1 MFYTLLKHVFPG
13 PLMLLWSRP
22 RVTGREHVPRSGGV
36 VLAGNH
42 LSVADSFVVPLVLHR
57 RVHFLGKHE
66 YVTGTGFGG
75 RVKAWFFGTIGMIP
89 VDRGAAAAASASVEV
104 VIDVVR
110 SGKAFGI
117 YPEGTRSPDGRL
129 YKGRTGVAKVVLETG
144 APVVA
149 VAVIGTDKLNP
160 PGTTLWRPHRIEIRF
175 GAPMEFSRYDG
186 MSGDRWAERAIVDQ
200 IMTAIAELSGQEYVD
215 VYASSVKERAADEG
229 A

>member
-1 MFYTLLKHVFPG
+1 
-13 PLMLLWSRP
+13 
-22 RVTGREHVPRSGGV
+22 
-36 VLAGNH
+36 
-42 LSVADSFVVPLVLHR
+42 
-57 RVHFLGKHE
+57 
-66 YVTGTGFGG
+66 
-75 RVKAWFFGTIGMIP
+75 
-89 VDRGAAAAASASVEV
+89 
-104 VIDVVR
+104 
-110 SGKAFGI
+110 
-117 YPEGTRSPDGRL
+117 
-129 YKGRTGVAKVVLETG
+129 
-144 APVVA
+144 

>member
-1 MFYTLLKHVFPG
+1 MLYTLLKRVFPG
-13 PLMLLWSRP
+13 PLMRLWSRP
-22 RVTGREHVPRSGGV
+22 KVTGLEHVPLTGGV

-42 LSVADSFVVPLVLHR
+42 LSVSDSFVVPLVINR
-57 RVHFLGKHE
+57 PVHFLGKHE
-66 YVTGTGFGG
+66 YVTGTGITG
-75 RVKAWFFGTIGMIP
+75 RAKAWFFTTIGMIP
-89 VDRGAAAAASASVEV
+89 VDRGAASAASASVDV

-129 YKGRTGVAKVVLETG
+129 YKGRTGVAKVALETG
-144 APVVA
+144 APVVP

-160 PGTTLWRPHRIEIRF
+160 PGTTIWRPHRVEIRF
-175 GAPMEFSRYDG
+175 GPPMEFSRYEG

-200 IMTAIAELSGQEYVD
+200 IMTAIADLSDQEYVD
-215 VYASSVKERAADEG
+215 VYASSVKERAAD